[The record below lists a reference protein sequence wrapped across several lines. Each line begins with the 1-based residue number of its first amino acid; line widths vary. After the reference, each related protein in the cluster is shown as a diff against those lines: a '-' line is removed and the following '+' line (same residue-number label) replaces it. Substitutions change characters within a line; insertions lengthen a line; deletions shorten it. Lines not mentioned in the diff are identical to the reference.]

1 MNYRLSYVTSNHM
14 HTLSFRFCPTIFWN
28 GWLSWS
34 NNFRMA
40 KANRLFLCIL
50 SSFRPRTTTMVQ
62 VGLEFNL
69 SEWTN
74 DSAFRIF
81 ITKLDRNTF
90 GFFCVFFFG
99 SGKVSNKFNSHVFK
113 LNIEYFLKTLQKSY
127 NTTLK
132 DHLFGML
139 FMVIW
144 WAVTLNDIIN
154 IFLFGVSI
162 FLFLARSSL
171 VTLHRTSL

>member
-1 MNYRLSYVTSNHM
+1 MMDQCFFIQDKHFYYRLSYVTSNHM

-28 GWLSWS
+28 RWLSWS

-40 KANRLFLCIL
+40 KSNRLFLCIL

-62 VGLEFNL
+62 VGLEFNQ

-90 GFFCVFFFG
+90 GFFCVIFFG
-99 SGKVSNKFNSHVFK
+99 SGKVSNKSNSHVFK
-113 LNIEYFLKTLQKSY
+113 FNIEYF
-127 NTTLK
+127 
-132 DHLFGML
+132 
-139 FMVIW
+139 
-144 WAVTLNDIIN
+144 
-154 IFLFGVSI
+154 
-162 FLFLARSSL
+162 
-171 VTLHRTSL
+171 